1 MALLATI
8 LILIVWG
15 IAGLVEKLTPEEPP
29 IEDLNAFMEELI
41 KTTDIKA
48 MKRWIKSRRKK

>member
-15 IAGLVEKLTPEEPP
+15 IAGLIEKLTPEDPP
-29 IEDLNAFMEELI
+29 IEDLDAFMEELM
-41 KTTDIKA
+41 KTTDIKV
-48 MKRWIKSRRKK
+48 MKRWIKSRKK